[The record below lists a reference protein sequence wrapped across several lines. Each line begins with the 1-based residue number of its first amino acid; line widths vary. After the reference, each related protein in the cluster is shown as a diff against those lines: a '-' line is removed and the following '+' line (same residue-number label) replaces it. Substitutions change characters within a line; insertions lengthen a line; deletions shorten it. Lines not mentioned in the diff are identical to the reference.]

1 MKKIILDQDINTIL
15 RKKNT
20 FLDRADMRVFTSAST
35 DEVLQIHRTVR
46 ADLIIIN
53 FDMPGMGIEQLCSL
67 LRESAEHNPVSILL
81 VCANTKSALK
91 QSSHCKTEAVITRPF
106 KPAQLLAQA
115 KTLLNLSWRETYRVL
130 LNVAIEGTI
139 STNHFVCTSL
149 DISLAGM
156 LIETIQTFKQ
166 GDRLSCSL
174 FLPNMK
180 QIQLTG
186 EIIRTI
192 QPVPGVDA
200 NWYGVHFLNLSPDA
214 AKILEALIDTN
225 ASKSH
230 AGRGVQPA

>member
-67 LRESAEHNPVSILL
+67 LRESAEHSPVSIIL

-91 QSSHCKTEAVITRPF
+91 QSSHCKAEAVITRPF

-130 LNVAIEGTI
+130 LNVAIEGTV
-139 STNHFVCTSL
+139 STNHFVCNSL

-156 LIETIQTFKQ
+156 LIETTQTFHQ
-166 GDRLSCSL
+166 GDRLSCSF
-174 FLPNMK
+174 FLPNMT

-186 EIIRTI
+186 EIARTI

-200 NWYGVHFLNLSPDA
+200 NWYGVHFLNLPPDV
-214 AKILEALIDTN
+214 AKTLEAFIDTN

-230 AGRGVQPA
+230 TGLGIRPV

>member
-1 MKKIILDQDINTIL
+1 LSSSALFSGSLQNTIQYQYSWSVQTL
-15 RKKNT
+15 RAHSNK
-20 FLDRADMRVFTSAST
+20 A
-35 DEVLQIHRTVR
+35 RT
-46 ADLIIIN
+46 AKQK
-53 FDMPGMGIEQLCSL
+53 PL
-67 LRESAEHNPVSILL
+67 LL
-81 VCANTKSALK
+81 
-91 QSSHCKTEAVITRPF
+91 
-106 KPAQLLAQA
+106 
-115 KTLLNLSWRETYRVL
+115 VL
-130 LNVAIEGTI
+130 LNPLNFWHRPKLSLISPGEKHTGCFSSVAIEGTI

-166 GDRLSCSL
+166 GDWLSCSF

-200 NWYGVHFLNLSPDA
+200 NWYGVHFLNLPPDA

>member
-1 MKKIILDQDINTIL
+1 VQTL
-15 RKKNT
+15 RAHSNK
-20 FLDRADMRVFTSAST
+20 A
-35 DEVLQIHRTVR
+35 RT
-46 ADLIIIN
+46 AKQK
-53 FDMPGMGIEQLCSL
+53 PL
-67 LRESAEHNPVSILL
+67 LL
-81 VCANTKSALK
+81 
-91 QSSHCKTEAVITRPF
+91 
-106 KPAQLLAQA
+106 
-115 KTLLNLSWRETYRVL
+115 VL
-130 LNVAIEGTI
+130 LNPLNFWHRPKLSLISPGEKHTGCFSSVAIEGTI

-166 GDRLSCSL
+166 GDWLSCSF

-200 NWYGVHFLNLSPDA
+200 NWYGVHFLNLPPDA